1 MSSHGILSSFPCF
14 RTEGA
19 SPTVRDRFAACV
31 NPEAMSR
38 KKAISKTTIIFIHG
52 INPRIQFFSYLPYNS
67 GLLIGCEEKIL
78 DVMLHFQVLCGKKG
92 DN

>member
-14 RTEGA
+14 LTEGA

-38 KKAISKTTIIFIHG
+38 KKADNFKNNNNIHPLYQPTHTIFFLSSL
-52 INPRIQFFSYLPYNS
+52 QFRASDWL
-67 GLLIGCEEKIL
+67 
-78 DVMLHFQVLCGKKG
+78 VKKNLG
-92 DN
+92 RYAALSSVVWQER